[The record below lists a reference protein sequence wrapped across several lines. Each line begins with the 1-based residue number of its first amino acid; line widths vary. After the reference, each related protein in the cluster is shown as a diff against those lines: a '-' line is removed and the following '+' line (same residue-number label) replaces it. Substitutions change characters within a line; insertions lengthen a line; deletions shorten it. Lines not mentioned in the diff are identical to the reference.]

1 MKERYQPDLSGRT
14 RESVIRVR
22 MPRNMNN
29 AWRTIC
35 KAKGANPCE
44 AIRDLVER
52 EIRMHHQMDDAGPDL
67 IPDDK

>member
-1 MKERYQPDLSGRT
+1 
-14 RESVIRVR
+14 
-22 MPRNMNN
+22 MNN